1 MKISFNPSM
10 PQTNNI
16 AQSQNKHNSNI
27 SFQRRYYEAEG
38 FQYFENEIEK
48 KSRGIGKLIAM
59 CLGSILLP
67 VVGMSSFNLNATKTK

>member
-38 FQYFENEIEK
+38 FQYF
-48 KSRGIGKLIAM
+48 
-59 CLGSILLP
+59 
-67 VVGMSSFNLNATKTK
+67 KTKLKRKAEVLVN